1 MSLIKSLLTLLVVAL
16 GISCTQNRDT
26 SHHDNHQD
34 LEKPTST
41 IMIDSTDRA
50 KFTPA
55 LNRVLNQS
63 IRAGRTDSIQVLVML
78 NDNLSDATHESVLE
92 LGLRIRSTSG
102 KFMTITGMPEDILR
116 LSTLPDVHQ
125 IDISGT
131 RTTL

>member
-1 MSLIKSLLTLLVVAL
+1 
-16 GISCTQNRDT
+16 
-26 SHHDNHQD
+26 
-34 LEKPTST
+34 
-41 IMIDSTDRA
+41 MIDSTDRA